1 MKPTRRSIG
10 ALCAFFVVA
19 AAAVGCG
26 GDDVPGNAVA
36 TVNGTAVTRSDFD
49 HWMTVFAKSS
59 ASQAQQGGSS
69 TTTSTVPDPPDYA
82 ACVKAKR
89 AAAAKTKSKARP
101 TDAQLKKQCATEYTT
116 LRDQALGL
124 LIASKWLEGEATDQG
139 IKVTPAE
146 VTKSIDTQR
155 KEQYPKEADFQ
166 KALKDAGFTMEDLRF
181 QTRLQ
186 QLQEKLV
193 AKISKGAKAPTAQ
206 QISAYYEKNKSQFGS
221 AETRDL
227 HIVLTKDK
235 ATAEKAKQAIEGG
248 DSWSSVA
255 KKYSTDDASKSQG
268 GKLTRHEGQPGARL
282 RRRGLRGV
290 QGRAHRPDQDAVRL
304 LRREG
309 RQHQEGHAAVAAA
322 GDADH
327 QAGPRPSRPS
337 RRRSRTSARR
347 TARSGRRRPTAARA
361 TSSRAARTARSRRR
375 RPPRRRRRRR
385 PSSALRDGSRDAALG
400 CGPVSRPDITAGP
413 RPPRRPHAAAARRV
427 PVGPRAGRA
436 HDRPAHRRGGLRA
449 RRRRQPRRRRQ
460 AAGRARRRAL
470 PGPLPRRCCMEE
482 RGAGD
487 LAAGG
492 RALPRRS

>member
-26 GDDVPGNAVA
+26 GEDVPGNAVA

-59 ASQAQQGGSS
+59 ASQATQGGSS
-69 TTTSTVPDPPDYA
+69 TTTSTVPDPPEYT

-101 TDAQLKKQCATEYTT
+101 TDAQLKKQCATEYTS

-124 LIASKWLEGEATDQG
+124 LVASEWLEGEATDQK

-155 KEQYPKEADFQ
+155 KEQYPKQADFE

-193 AKISKGAKAPTAQ
+193 DKVSKGEKAPTAKE
-206 QISAYYEKNKSQFGS
+206 ISDYYEKNKSQFGS

-235 ATAEKAKQAIEGG
+235 ATADKAKQAIENG
-248 DSWSSVA
+248 DSWASVA
-255 KKYSTDDASKSQG
+255 KKYSTDEGSKSQG
-268 GKLTRHEGQPGARL
+268 GKLTVTKGNQEPAF
-282 RRRGLRGV
+282 
-290 QGRAHRPDQDAVRL
+290 DDAVFAGKKGEL
-304 LRREG
+304 LG
-309 RQHQEGHAAVAAA
+309 PIKTQFGYYVVDIDKITKGNQQTLQEATPTIKQVLEQQSQQKAVAAFSEDYRKKWTKVTDCRKGYA
-322 GDADH
+322 IQGCKN
-327 QAGPRPSRPS
+327 GPKA
-337 RRRSRTSARR
+337 T
-347 TARSGRRRPTAARA
+347 TTAATAA
-361 TSSRAARTARSRRR
+361 TT
-375 RPPRRRRRRR
+375 P
-385 PSSALRDGSRDAALG
+385 
-400 CGPVSRPDITAGP
+400 
-413 RPPRRPHAAAARRV
+413 
-427 PVGPRAGRA
+427 
-436 HDRPAHRRGGLRA
+436 
-449 RRRRQPRRRRQ
+449 QQ
-460 AAGRARRRAL
+460 
-470 PGPLPRRCCMEE
+470 
-482 RGAGD
+482 
-487 LAAGG
+487 
-492 RALPRRS
+492 